1 VKYERGFNSLC
12 VRKKRNRNRL
22 LDKREEAG
30 RGSARGSWRF
40 GYVLGFIARPVHK
53 VSGPGLTQD

>member
-1 VKYERGFNSLC
+1 

-30 RGSARGSWRF
+30 IGSARGSWRF
-40 GYVLGFIARPVHK
+40 GYVLGFYSTARAQ
-53 VSGPGLTQD
+53 S

>member
-1 VKYERGFNSLC
+1 